1 MMKCLL
7 AALLVFGA
15 LLPAA
20 GRCQP
25 PTLQATWTSHG
36 SHGLGRPWHLAFD
49 AAGNVYV
56 TDPAMCRVFVFTAG
70 GDPVTSWNCPA
81 VAPLDFFPEGIA
93 VSTDGHAYITTP
105 STNGPP
111 LFLLSSFTIGG
122 DYLGPL
128 GTMGAGPG
136 QLGRPMDVAVDGG
149 GTLYL
154 ADNANFRVEVLA
166 SSGDYVRQWGGWGTG
181 PGAFHFPLAIA
192 VSPSGLVY
200 VTDDDNQ
207 RIQVFTTSGAFV
219 TQWGSCGAGPGQ
231 FAGPWGIALDATGNV
246 YVADASNNRI
256 QVFTSTGQFLTQWG
270 TYGTGPGQFYKPIGV
285 GVGPDGRVYVADSWN
300 SRIQVF
306 GPVATPTKATT
317 WGRIKAL
324 YR

>member
-1 MMKCLL
+1 MKKWFLV
-7 AALLVFGA
+7 ALVALGT
-15 LLPAA
+15 LLPAVA
-20 GRCQP
+20 LCQTP
-25 PTLQATWTSHG
+25 ALQAVWTSHG
-36 SHGLGRPWHLAFD
+36 SYGLGRPWHLAFD
-49 AAGNVYV
+49 ATGNVYV
-56 TDPAMCRVFVFTAG
+56 TDPAMCRVFVFTASG
-70 GDPVTSWNCPA
+70 NPVTSWNCPA

-93 VSTDGHAYITTP
+93 VSADGHAYVTTP
-105 STNGPP
+105 FPNGPP
-111 LFLLSSFTIGG
+111 LFLLASFTTGG
-122 DYLGPL
+122 NYIGPL
-128 GTMGAGPG
+128 GTMGSGSG
-136 QLGRPMDVAVDGG
+136 QLGRPMDVAVDGSDN
-149 GTLYL
+149 LYL
-154 ADNANFRVEVLA
+154 ADNANSRVEVLT

-181 PGAFHFPLAIA
+181 PGEFHFPLAIA

-219 TQWGSCGAGPGQ
+219 TQWGSYGSGPGQ
-231 FAGPWGIALDATGNV
+231 FAGPWGIALDAAGNV

-256 QVFTSTGQFLTQWG
+256 QVFTGTGQFLMQWG

-285 GVGPDGRVYVADSWN
+285 GVGTDGRVYVADSWN

-306 GPVATPTKATT
+306 GPVPTAAKSTS